1 MKKTFVFVLIAICSL
16 YSSCATFENLTVPK
30 KSVAITESPEA
41 VNKKASKLLKSY
53 SYIIRLSAVDR
64 FDKAHRIIILDE
76 QYFQF
81 DGKLYAYKFDSL
93 MRQRRGYT
101 ALNGNFV
108 PFEKEGGIVGFTGYA
123 TSIDNPE
130 NSFTFILSR
139 FLASAPYYTSAFDAY
154 QKDRGIYF
162 SSPPKYSNKTKNGV
176 LQKAT
181 YFDYFPI
188 LFYTDEDDV
197 LKRNLRNL
205 YIVIRQQ

>member
-1 MKKTFVFVLIAICSL
+1 MKKTFVFVLIAICTL
-16 YSSCATFENLTVPK
+16 YSSCTTFENLTVPS
-30 KSVAITESPEA
+30 KSVAITESSED
-41 VNKKASKLLKSY
+41 VNKKASKILKSY

-81 DGKLYAYKFDSL
+81 DGKIYAYKFDSL
-93 MRQRRGYT
+93 MRRQRGYT
-101 ALNGNFV
+101 AANGNFV
-108 PFEKEGGIVGFTGYA
+108 SLEKEGGVVGFTGYA
-123 TSIDNPE
+123 TSVDNPE
-130 NSFTFILSR
+130 TTFSFILSR
-139 FLASAPYYTSAFDAY
+139 FITSAPYYTSAFDAH

-162 SSPPKYSNKTKNGV
+162 TSPPKYSNKTKNGV
-176 LQKAT
+176 LQRAT
-181 YFDYFPI
+181 YFDYFPA